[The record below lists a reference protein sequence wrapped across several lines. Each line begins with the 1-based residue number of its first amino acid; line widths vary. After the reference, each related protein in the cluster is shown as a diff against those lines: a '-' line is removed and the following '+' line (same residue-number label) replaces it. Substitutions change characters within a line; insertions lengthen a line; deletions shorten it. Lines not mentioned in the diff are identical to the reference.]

1 MGVPYAEVIGDP
13 VDHSK
18 SPLIHKFW
26 LEKLGLDYDYRRT
39 RITTGQLPAYL
50 YAAREDPLWC
60 GANVTIPLKR
70 IVSGLL
76 DELIFPAP
84 SIGAVNAIARSGVE
98 HPALVGHNTDAAGFL
113 APIRDWL
120 EPDRGYKMATLIG
133 TGGAAAAVAWALRRN
148 GFLLTV
154 RSRDVES
161 ARAFL
166 RSLGEE
172 DMDFAQPLAEPPL
185 PPWHAGWGDRSDV
198 ADILV
203 NASPLGMAGY
213 PPLPLDIDRLP
224 PNTLVY
230 DLVYDPVETPLL
242 KVARERGL
250 RTISGLEMLIGQAAF
265 SFELFF
271 AQPPPRELD
280 GEVMERLTS

>member
-18 SPLIHKFW
+18 SPLIHNFW
-26 LEKLGLDYDYRRT
+26 LEKLGLDYEYRRT
-39 RITTGQLPAYL
+39 RISPDQLSAYL

-70 IVSGLL
+70 TVSGLL

-84 SIGAVNAIARSGVE
+84 SIGAVNAIVRSGRSQ
-98 HPALVGHNTDAAGFL
+98 PALVGHNTDAAGFL
-113 APIRDWL
+113 APLRNWVEVDRD
-120 EPDRGYKMATLIG
+120 YKMATLIG
-133 TGGAAAAVAWALRRN
+133 TGGAAAAVAWALTRN

-161 ARAFL
+161 AKAFL
-166 RSLGEE
+166 RGLGEE

-185 PPWHAGWGDRSDV
+185 PPWHKRWGDRSNV

-203 NASPLGMAGY
+203 NTSPLGMTGY
-213 PPLPLDIDRLP
+213 PPLLLDIDRLP
-224 PNTLVY
+224 PGSLVY

-242 KVARERGL
+242 KAARERGL
-250 RTISGLEMLIGQAAF
+250 QTVSGLEMLIGQAAS

-271 AQPPPRELD
+271 AQPAPREHNAEL
-280 GEVMERLTS
+280 MRLLTS